1 MELSSAQLSEV
12 EEAAGGEVLPE
23 LHEVSLEC

>member
-12 EEAAGGEVLPE
+12 EEAVGGEVLPE
-23 LHEVSLEC
+23 VQEESLEC